1 MLWPTKDVQ
10 STNQFLSHAHSI
22 KDGLS
27 TAVMLKPMR
36 TVSYQAEQH
45 ANKSGAI
52 SLSSAKL
59 TMLNAEMVLG
69 LNFQHA
75 SKAAQLQQAK
85 PVSSNIELS
94 IRGIIEIETWTN
106 MYK

>member
-36 TVSYQAEQH
+36 TVSCQAEQH

-52 SLSSAKL
+52 NSNSAKL

-94 IRGIIEIETWTN
+94 IREIIEIET
-106 MYK
+106 

>member
-1 MLWPTKDVQ
+1 MDVQ
-10 STNQFLSHAHSI
+10 STNQFLSHDHSI
-22 KDGLS
+22 RDGLS
-27 TAVMLKPMR
+27 TVVMLKPMK
-36 TVSYQAEQH
+36 TVSYQAVQH

-52 SLSSAKL
+52 NSNSAKL

-85 PVSSNIELS
+85 PVS
-94 IRGIIEIETWTN
+94 
-106 MYK
+106 

>member
-1 MLWPTKDVQ
+1 MD
-10 STNQFLSHAHSI
+10 
-22 KDGLS
+22 
-27 TAVMLKPMR
+27 VMLELMR
-36 TVSYQAEQH
+36 TVSYQAGQH

-52 SLSSAKL
+52 NSNSAKL

-94 IRGIIEIETWTN
+94 IRGIIEIET
-106 MYK
+106 

>member
-1 MLWPTKDVQ
+1 MDVQ
-10 STNQFLSHAHSI
+10 STNQFLSHGHSI

-52 SLSSAKL
+52 NSNSAKL

-85 PVSSNIELS
+85 PVSWFLFNSDVQKGQCWIEF
-94 IRGIIEIETWTN
+94 IEIET
-106 MYK
+106 

>member
-1 MLWPTKDVQ
+1 MD
-10 STNQFLSHAHSI
+10 
-22 KDGLS
+22 
-27 TAVMLKPMR
+27 VMLKPTR

-52 SLSSAKL
+52 SLNSAKL

-94 IRGIIEIETWTN
+94 IRGIIEIET
-106 MYK
+106 